1 LQQPTTDEE
10 IEKQQLLE
18 QQIQAET
25 EQENHIR
32 EKARI
37 LREKKATELKQSA
50 LLLQAVIRIEDKIVY

>member
-25 EQENHIR
+25 EQENQIR